1 MRTILQDPEPAEG
14 TDRHGTTDPD
24 GHHGPLDTRR
34 VDRRGD
40 GGRGAGSRG
49 VPPPARRGLL
59 RGGHRGRGPRT
70 PGGRAAAGRRARDPA
85 PPDRGRVSAAPALP
99 ETAAVHW
106 RPRADARRLR
116 SRGRTWTLTTFA
128 HTVPFVATAGG
139 LFALEPLS
147 FPVGLA
153 ALAHAWAIPE
163 LYARRGA
170 NVVRRRPRAE
180 DGPERMA
187 LGLLG
192 DLVGHDA
199 RELHARTGLVPE
211 RGALGVWLVA
221 EAGAVL
227 VAHGGRRIFCWC
239 VQVPEPGL
247 PSGDRIAHLL
257 LALREDEAGFA
268 TVANLA
274 FSGAPWRLR
283 RRMPPATRPALDA
296 AVRLARVSNAGV

>member
-1 MRTILQDPEPAEG
+1 M
-14 TDRHGTTDPD
+14 
-24 GHHGPLDTRR
+24 
-34 VDRRGD
+34 
-40 GGRGAGSRG
+40 
-49 VPPPARRGLL
+49 
-59 RGGHRGRGPRT
+59 
-70 PGGRAAAGRRARDPA
+70 AASA
-85 PPDRGRVSAAPALP
+85 PLP
-99 ETAAVHW
+99 ETAAVYW

-116 SRGRTWTLTTFA
+116 SRGRTWTLTTAA
-128 HTVPFVATAGG
+128 HTLPFVGTAG
-139 LFALEPLS
+139 LLAALEPLS

-153 ALAHAWAIPE
+153 LLAHAWAIPE

-170 NVVRRRPRAE
+170 NVVRAKPRAE
-180 DGPERMA
+180 DGPERVA

-199 RELHARTGLVPE
+199 RELHAQTGLVPE
-211 RGALGVWLVA
+211 RGALGVWLVG

-227 VAHGGRRIFCWC
+227 VSPGGQRVFCWC

-257 LALREDEAGFA
+257 LALRTDEEGFA

-283 RRMPPATRPALDA
+283 RRMPPRARPALDA
-296 AVRLARVSNAGV
+296 GVRLSKVSSPES